1 MMMDVMSVLHAVQTD
16 VMRGYYVAISA
27 GVGLVV
33 SAFFPWLY
41 IGDRTLGG
49 IPGIAG
55 FWIFGLGVL
64 AVVLATLSLVTR
76 KNSRHPLLLIGLIAF
91 GILFVGQQ
99 FLERAASEEAWAV
112 AQATEIIVG
121 RPITEPQVPLTG
133 IGAYVGLT
141 ASAVLILF
149 GLTIIVRRVAD
160 SYPESENDDL

>member
-1 MMMDVMSVLHAVQTD
+1 MV
-16 VMRGYYVAISA
+16 
-27 GVGLVV
+27 
-33 SAFFPWLY
+33 Y

-64 AVVLATLSLVTR
+64 AVVLATLSLITR
-76 KNSRHPLLLIGLIAF
+76 KNSRHPLLLVGLTAF

-99 FLERAASEEAWAV
+99 FLERAATEEAWAV

-121 RPITEPQVPLTG
+121 RPITEPQVPLNG

-149 GLTIIVRRVAD
+149 GLTIIVSRVAD

>member
-1 MMMDVMSVLHAVQTD
+1 M
-16 VMRGYYVAISA
+16 
-27 GVGLVV
+27 
-33 SAFFPWLY
+33 
-41 IGDRTLGG
+41 
-49 IPGIAG
+49 
-55 FWIFGLGVL
+55 L
-64 AVVLATLSLVTR
+64 AVVLATLSLITR
-76 KNSRHPLLLIGLIAF
+76 KNSRHPLLLVGLTAF

-99 FLERAASEEAWAV
+99 FLERAATEEAWAV

-149 GLTIIVRRVAD
+149 GLTIIVSRVAD